1 MTVRNPRNCYL
12 KKSALDTSLPV
23 NINLLSSEHLAQK
36 EMPRPQ
42 FCSTKKP
49 TGLAMGFGA
58 VAAMAF
64 GAYKVIFS
72 LNSHQIPCMEVK
84 F

>member
-1 MTVRNPRNCYL
+1 M
-12 KKSALDTSLPV
+12 PV
-23 NINLLSSEHLAQK
+23 DINLLSSEHLAQK
-36 EMPRPQ
+36 KMPRPQ
-42 FCSTKKP
+42 YCSIKKP

-64 GAYKVIFS
+64 GAYKVIVR
-72 LNSHQIPCMEVK
+72 LNSHQIPCKEVK